1 MSTDQHT
8 STDQRANRRRILAA
22 ASLAV
27 AAFAAP
33 AQAQD
38 ARQAGQAG
46 QGQTATQV
54 LQRAMDLF
62 LAKDMKGWSA
72 LCDENVVVELPFSP
86 DPAARKIVG
95 RAAIYAFLKDYP
107 KAIDIQSLPT
117 LKIHATEDPNVAIA
131 EWSVSGRVVSN
142 GNPYELSYA
151 TVVTVRNGLIVNYR
165 EYFNPQAFLA
175 AMSGARF

>member
-1 MSTDQHT
+1 MNTEQHT
-8 STDQRANRRRILAA
+8 SHRPAHGPAATDDSSHAGARRVRCTRASPERGQEHDGT
-22 ASLAV
+22 ASA
-27 AAFAAP
+27 
-33 AQAQD
+33 
-38 ARQAGQAG
+38 
-46 QGQTATQV
+46 
-54 LQRAMDLF
+54 QRAMDLF
-62 LAKDMKGWSA
+62 LAKDMKGWSE

-86 DPAARKIVG
+86 DPAGRKIVG

-107 KAIDIQSLPT
+107 KAIDIKSLPT

>member
-1 MSTDQHT
+1 MNTEPHT
-8 STDQRANRRRILAA
+8 SIAKRKGRRQLMAA
-22 ASLAV
+22 AALAV
-27 AAFAAP
+27 TAFAAP
-33 AQAQD
+33 AQAQN
-38 ARQAGQAG
+38 AG
-46 QGQTATQV
+46 QGQTAPQV
-54 LQRAMDLF
+54 LKRAMDLF
-62 LAKDMKGWSA
+62 LAKDMKGWSE

-86 DPAARKIVG
+86 DPAGRRIVG

-131 EWSVSGRVVSN
+131 EWSVSGRVISN

-151 TVVTVRNGLIVNYR
+151 TVVTVRNGLIVNYC

>member
-1 MSTDQHT
+1 MNTEQHT
-8 STDQRANRRRILAA
+8 HIAQRTGRRQLMTAATLA
-22 ASLAV
+22 L

-33 AQAQD
+33 AQAQN
-38 ARQAGQAG
+38 AGKSM
-46 QGQTATQV
+46 TAPQV

>member
-1 MSTDQHT
+1 MHTDQHP
-8 STDQRANRRRILAA
+8 STDKRAGRRHLLAA

-27 AAFAAP
+27 TAFAAP
-33 AQAQD
+33 AQARN
-38 ARQAGQAG
+38 AAPGG
-46 QGQTATQV
+46 KGQTAAQV

-62 LAKDMKGWSA
+62 LAKDMLGWSE

-86 DPAARKIVG
+86 DPAGRRIVG

-117 LKIHATEDPNVAIA
+117 LKIHATEDPHVAIA
-131 EWSVSGRVVSN
+131 EWSVSGRVISN

-175 AMSGARF
+175 AMAGARF

>member
-1 MSTDQHT
+1 MNTEPHT
-8 STDQRANRRRILAA
+8 STAKRTGRRGVMAA
-22 ASLAV
+22 AALAV
-27 AAFAAP
+27 TAFAAS
-33 AQAQD
+33 AQAQNT
-38 ARQAGQAG
+38 GPGG
-46 QGQTATQV
+46 QGQTAPQV
-54 LQRAMDLF
+54 LKRAMDLF
-62 LAKDMKGWSA
+62 LAKDMKGWSE

-86 DPAARKIVG
+86 DPAGRKIVG

-107 KAIDIQSLPT
+107 KAIDIKSLPT

-165 EYFNPQAFLA
+165 EYFNPQVFLA
-175 AMSGARF
+175 AMAGARF

>member
-1 MSTDQHT
+1 MHNDQHT
-8 STDQRANRRRILAA
+8 DFIERTGRRRLLAA

-27 AAFAAP
+27 TALAAP

-38 ARQAGQAG
+38 AGHGG
-46 QGQTATQV
+46 QGLTASQV
-54 LQRAMDLF
+54 LKRAMDRF
-62 LAKDMKGWSA
+62 LAKDMRGWSE

-86 DPAARKIVG
+86 DPAGRRIVG

-117 LKIHATEDPNVAIA
+117 LKIHATDDPNVAIA
-131 EWSVSGRVVSN
+131 EWSVSGRVISN

-165 EYFNPQAFLA
+165 EYFNPQAFMA
-175 AMSGARF
+175 AMAGARF

>member
-1 MSTDQHT
+1 MNTPTNTDQAKPLAKCAT
-8 STDQRANRRRILAA
+8 WRQLMAA
-22 ASLAV
+22 ATLAI
-27 AAFAAP
+27 AAFAPP
-33 AQAQD
+33 AQAQS
-38 ARQAGQAG
+38 AG
-46 QGQTATQV
+46 QGQTAPQV

-62 LAKDMKGWSA
+62 LAKDMKGWSE

-86 DPAARKIVG
+86 DPAGRRIVG
-95 RAAIYAFLKDYP
+95 RTAIYDFLKDYP
-107 KAIDIQSLPT
+107 KAIDVKSLPT

-165 EYFNPQAFLA
+165 EYYNPQAFLA
-175 AMSGARF
+175 AMAGARF

>member
-1 MSTDQHT
+1 MNTDRHT
-8 STDQRANRRRILAA
+8 RIAERTDRRRLLAT

-27 AAFAAP
+27 TAFAAP

-38 ARQAGQAG
+38 AGPG
-46 QGQTATQV
+46 GKGLTAAQV

-62 LAKDMKGWSA
+62 LAKDMLGWSE

-86 DPAARKIVG
+86 DPAGRRIFG

-107 KAIDIQSLPT
+107 KAIDIKSLPT
-117 LKIHATEDPNVAIA
+117 LKIHTTEDPQVAIA
-131 EWSVSGRVVSN
+131 EWSVSGRVIGN

-165 EYFNPQAFLA
+165 EYFNPQAFMA
-175 AMSGARF
+175 AMAGTRF